1 MNVRQLVFMIDV
13 DNTILDNDGVKSDME
28 RRMLDILGPTLSA
41 RLWELYEVVRKETD
55 VVDFIETMQRLA
67 EEHPEARRRIDLAT
81 TTLMNWDFC
90 KRLYPNAI
98 ETIAHLKSL
107 GLPVIVWMATPCI
120 SHRRSCSA
128 A

>member
-55 VVDFIETMQRLA
+55 VVDFIETMRDCA
-67 EEHPEARRRIDLAT
+67 TSSRRRVAGSTSAT

-90 KRLYPNAI
+90 QRAVPERDL
-98 ETIAHLKSL
+98 
-107 GLPVIVWMATPCI
+107 
-120 SHRRSCSA
+120 RRSRISSRWVCR
-128 A
+128 